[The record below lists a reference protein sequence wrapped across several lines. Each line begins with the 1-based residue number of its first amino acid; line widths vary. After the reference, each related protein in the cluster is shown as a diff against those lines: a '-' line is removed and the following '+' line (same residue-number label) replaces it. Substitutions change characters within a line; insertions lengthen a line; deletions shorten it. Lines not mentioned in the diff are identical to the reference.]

1 LNYATSFYGAW
12 ESRRKQRHIP
22 YGVRGL
28 KPPDFFEM
36 LKMAAN
42 KLLSTQTAIHDK
54 QKFLAE
60 DKPNFNIYK
69 SDIETEI

>member
-1 LNYATSFYGAW
+1 V
-12 ESRRKQRHIP
+12 P
-22 YGVRGL
+22 YGVCGL

-42 KLLSTQTAIHDK
+42 ELFSTQTAIYDK
-54 QKFLAE
+54 QKLLAE

-69 SDIETEI
+69 SDIETENQGTKKNLFWI